1 MTSALLAA
9 LLAAAAST
17 SAAPPAPTSSPPVSD
32 GWPGLQVAAVQV
44 EGLQEAPLLAFV
56 RGGPH
61 PEPLLDEDLAASLEH
76 LRAVQPALA
85 PLDAALARGG
95 CVDPGS
101 GGGARLGALGEW
113 VLALAVADARAGKP
127 KLAAASLGRAAE
139 LSATL
144 GRCAQATADT
154 REVALRLANT
164 ARHMVFALADDG
176 FLSADALTR
185 LATALRPTTEG
196 TSDDAAVQAARA
208 EQALLEEAAAALM
221 TRQRGGAWPKE
232 LPIVDDRLVHG
243 ERWFAL
249 APQKR
254 APTQI
259 RCAPGSAPG
268 TFTMTREAAE
278 ALGRRGPDVILE
290 GSLITPS
297 FDGSAGFLVARAGP
311 VARSCGLVDGDVVVE
326 VNGVL
331 LRQPEDALVRAP
343 TQVQRDRRA
352 AFRVRRAGSEE
363 LIRVEPERPLAAGAP

>member
-1 MTSALLAA
+1 MTGALLAA
-9 LLAAAAST
+9 LCAAA
-17 SAAPPAPTSSPPVSD
+17 AAPPAPAAAPPTVSD

-101 GGGARLGALGEW
+101 GGARLGALGEW

-196 TSDDAAVQAARA
+196 ASDDAAVQAARA

-221 TRQRGGAWPKE
+221 TRQQSGAWPKE
-232 LPIVDDRLVHG
+232 LPIVDERLVHG

-249 APQKR
+249 APLKR

-352 AFRVRRAGSEE
+352 AFRVRRVGSEE